1 MTTAVC
7 PSCHGTGLFTD
18 EEDCPRCLGAGIV
31 YLDPDDDDDEG
42 DPWPPIHRRHGVHDH
57 RPST

>member
-1 MTTAVC
+1 MAAETVTTAVC

-31 YLDPDDDDDEG
+31 YLEPDDDDEDEQ
-42 DPWPPIHRRHGVHDH
+42 WPPI
-57 RPST
+57 